1 MVSNEERKSGRKRI
15 CQARNRRCR
24 HCQYFHNI
32 LPSQSQHRPI
42 PCVPFGTD
50 TQFLNVLSLSLRIL
64 VPLWPIAATILDFNM
79 GIPGKEKFH
88 MKPSMF
94 ITLLFAITSLG
105 VLPPHGSAQSTVE
118 ARASSSIAD
127 DSAPPIIRHAQPDPA
142 YKRPTE
148 KMRLQT
154 YLFDAFGPYPIVGAA

>member
-50 TQFLNVLSLSLRIL
+50 TQFLNVLSLSLRIFSDFL
-64 VPLWPIAATILDFNM
+64 GSPVQLPWPEPTAAFARPQATICAAATLVVICRLFRLFERCNRWRRLLLLQLRHVATLDA
-79 GIPGKEKFH
+79 
-88 MKPSMF
+88 S
-94 ITLLFAITSLG
+94 
-105 VLPPHGSAQSTVE
+105 QSCCT
-118 ARASSSIAD
+118 R
-127 DSAPPIIRHAQPDPA
+127 
-142 YKRPTE
+142 
-148 KMRLQT
+148 
-154 YLFDAFGPYPIVGAA
+154 GG